1 VQNWVDKEVKYG
13 QMTGVHQLPP
23 QKWLE
28 FAYNGLERFDINM
41 VQRFVQNLD
50 IYGDHDWLM
59 VSSHQNGM
67 F

>member
-1 VQNWVDKEVKYG
+1 
-13 QMTGVHQLPP
+13 MTGVHQLPP